1 MYADDIGTLAFED
14 RKKPLQNDE
23 LKTPTD
29 FIRAFQD
36 KVAAK
41 SQGGGGELMKQFK
54 LFDEEGKGF
63 GEFSTLILRT
73 CLLAYGGSCTRT
85 LSTSYCFC
93 CCLGCFLVAPV
104 SGTHCSHHD
113 CRACCDWMPDLQWST
128 TTSSSAPG
136 VGISSRP
143 PTSRMP

>member
-23 LKTPTD
+23 LKIPTD

-54 LFDEEGKGF
+54 LFDEEGRGF

-73 CLLAYGGSCTRT
+73 CLLACLRWFLHPYFIGLLLFLLLLGLLSRGTCCVWYT
-85 LSTSYCFC
+85 LLTSRLPCVWR
-93 CCLGCFLVAPV
+93 LVA
-104 SGTHCSHHD
+104 
-113 CRACCDWMPDLQWST
+113 
-128 TTSSSAPG
+128 
-136 VGISSRP
+136 
-143 PTSRMP
+143 